1 MFQITVIKNTLHK
14 KKKEKCKLE
23 KLQGIS
29 LKNII
34 DFLFYQTTP
43 AQRQA

>member
-14 KKKEKCKLE
+14 KKEKCKRE

>member
-14 KKKEKCKLE
+14 KKEKFKLE